1 MRRSTAGFYGVTGG
15 AVLTAAVL
23 TLTAPLAAELRTVV
37 VPQIAML
44 VADVLAVTFA
54 VRAARRPGPDAAT
67 RRAWWILAAA
77 FTALCV
83 ASVLFAAFPG
93 ARSFPVPGHWARLGV
108 FLPLMLAGLLSMP
121 RRPAGQLAHWKT
133 PLDVGAVV
141 IGGAMLMWY
150 LVTGPALAAGAALG
164 PHTVAFAI
172 AYPIGDLV
180 LLFGVTLVLIRGV
193 DASARLP
200 MTLLGAALI
209 FEIVGNTYLGFLAV
223 HPGGPAVVGWQFW
236 CWMVA
241 HALVATAAFEA
252 SRIEGA
258 SRVRVP
264 GSLSVSRLPYLGIA
278 AGLSLL
284 VAATLREERIYPW
297 TGLVLG
303 ALLLVGIVVLR
314 QVATLRENHELAIT
328 DGLTGLANRARLH
341 DALGRALARGRRSG
355 HSTAVLLADL
365 NGFKQVNDGLGHA
378 AGDRLLVEFA
388 GMLRRAVLG
397 SDVVGRLGGDE
408 FAVVLHDIGPAENA
422 QAVVRRLRQEMEM
435 PILIGDVVVQ
445 VRAAIGVAVT
455 GPGEHDADALLRMAD
470 EAMYRAKRAEKDGLD
485 PHAEELAAELGDAV
499 RAGQLRVHYQPIATL
514 PDGRIVGVE
523 ALVRW
528 AHPVRGE
535 VPPLSFIPL
544 AEETGAIRE
553 IGAWVLEQA
562 CRQVAA
568 WHAAGHSLHLAVNVS
583 PRQLVPGLAER
594 VFAVLDDSG
603 LPYRDLIVEVTES
616 VRVEDPV
623 AVEELRKLH
632 KRGIRIALDDF
643 GTGYSTLRYLTALPV
658 DILKIDRSFVAKLDG
673 TPEGAAVAETVLRLS
688 QMMHLET
695 VAEGVESPGQAA
707 ELAGLGCV
715 NAQGYHFAR
724 PMAADEVSDLLTEQN
739 PASV

>member
-1 MRRSTAGFYGVTGG
+1 MRRSTAAFYGVTGG
-15 AVLTAAVL
+15 AMVAAAALVLF
-23 TLTAPLAAELRTVV
+23 APLPAALRLVV
-37 VPQIAML
+37 IPQTAML
-44 VADVLAVTFA
+44 VADVLSITFA
-54 VRAARRPGPDAAT
+54 IRAARRPGLDRNT
-67 RRAWWILAAA
+67 RLAWWILSAA

-83 ASVLFAAFPG
+83 ASVLFAAFPD
-93 ARSFPVPGHWARLGV
+93 AYVFPVPGHWVRLGCFV
-108 FLPLMLAGLLSMP
+108 PLMLAGLLTMP
-121 RRPAGQLAHWKT
+121 RQPGGQLAGWKIL
-133 PLDVGAVV
+133 LDVSAVV
-141 IGGAMLMWY
+141 IGGAMLLWY
-150 LVTGPALAAGAALG
+150 LVTGPALEDVSLERDV
-164 PHTVAFAI
+164 VAFAL

-180 LLFGVTLVLIRGV
+180 LLFGVTLVLVRGV
-193 DASARLP
+193 NVAARLP
-200 MTLLGAALI
+200 MALLGGALMC
-209 FEIVGNTYLGFLAV
+209 EIVGNTYLGYLGA
-223 HPGGPAVVGWQFW
+223 HPGRPAVVQWMFF
-236 CWMVA
+236 CWMAA
-241 HALVATAAFEA
+241 HALIAAAAFSA
-252 SRIEGA
+252 SRIEGTSQA
-258 SRVRVP
+258 RAP
-264 GSLSVSRLPYLGIA
+264 GRLSVSRLPYLGIA

-284 VAATLREERIYPW
+284 VVATLREERLYPW

-314 QVATLRENHELAIT
+314 QVATSRENHELAIT
-328 DGLTGLANRARLH
+328 DGLTGLANRARLQ
-341 DALGRALARGRRSG
+341 DALGRALVRGQRSG
-355 HSTAVLLADL
+355 QSTAVLLADL

-378 AGDRLLVEFA
+378 AGDRMLVEFA

-397 SDVVGRLGGDE
+397 SDVAGRLGGDE
-408 FAVVLHDIGPAENA
+408 FAVVLHDIGSAANA
-422 QAVVRRLRQEMEM
+422 QAVVRRLRQEMKL

-455 GPGEHDADALLRMAD
+455 GPGEHDADTLLRLAD
-470 EAMYRAKRAEKDGLD
+470 EAMYRAKRAERDGTD
-485 PHAEELAAELGDAV
+485 PDMEPLAADLSDAV
-499 RAGQLRVHYQPIATL
+499 RNGQLRVHYQPIATL

-528 AHPVRGE
+528 EHPQRGT

-553 IGAWVLEQA
+553 IGAWVLSQA

-568 WHAAGHSLHLAVNVS
+568 WRADGHDLHLAVNVS
-583 PRQLVPGLAER
+583 PRQLEPGLAER
-594 VFAVLDDSG
+594 VFAELSAAG
-603 LPYRDLIVEVTES
+603 LAYRDLIVEVTES

-623 AVEELRKLH
+623 AVDQLRRLH
-632 KRGIRIALDDF
+632 ERGVRIALDDF

-715 NAQGYHFAR
+715 NAQGFHFAR
-724 PMAADEVSDLLTEQN
+724 PMPADEVSGLLSEQD